1 MHRDAYDKL
10 GRSYK
15 AEYRRGMDEGDWAVI
30 DSTQSVGI
38 KLLEIRNN
46 ELSQLNRALRKL
58 EEGSYGICEECGDEI
73 SEARLKV
80 RPVTTLCINCK
91 MEAEQKERRP

>member
-30 DSTQSVGI
+30 DSTQSVGM
-38 KLLEIRNN
+38 KLLETRNN

-73 SEARLKV
+73 SERRLAAVFHAVFCVK
-80 RPVTTLCINCK
+80 C
-91 MEAEQKERRP
+91 AEQMEQR